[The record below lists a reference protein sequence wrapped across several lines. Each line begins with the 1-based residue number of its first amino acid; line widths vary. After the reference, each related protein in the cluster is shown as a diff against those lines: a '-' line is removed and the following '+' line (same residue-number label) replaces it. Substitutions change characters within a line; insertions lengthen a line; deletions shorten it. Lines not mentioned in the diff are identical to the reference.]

1 MFPGLF
7 ALMSRRAN
15 HRSSAHSTSPDC
27 QLAWHTRLVL
37 IILVLLLNSCSML
50 RLGYGQG
57 PHLFWWW
64 LDSYVDFNPQQT
76 PQVKEAIQ
84 QWFRWHRHTQL
95 TGYATWLA
103 NLRSNLDDPA
113 TAQQICTTVESF
125 RQTIAPALDR
135 MLTLGAPLIP
145 TLESAQ
151 LDHLERRYAKVNE
164 EFRQDFLQPQ
174 PAERLQASIQRTVKR
189 VENIYGPISES
200 QHALI
205 ATRIQTSPYNPE
217 AWLDER
223 QRRQQETLQSLRQ
236 LAAEPG
242 NTDDIVAVLRTLIEH
257 LERSSHP
264 QYRAYQIQLADYNC
278 AFIAEV
284 HNSTTTVQR
293 HHARDKLKNWEN
305 DLRMLAH
312 TTHQ

>member
-1 MFPGLF
+1 MARG
-7 ALMSRRAN
+7 AAD
-15 HRSSAHSTSPDC
+15 HRSLARSTSPDC
-27 QLAWHTRLVL
+27 QPTWRTRLVL
-37 IILVLLLNSCSML
+37 IFLVLLLNSCSML
-50 RLGYGQG
+50 RMGYGQG

-64 LDSYVDFNPQQT
+64 LDNYVDFNSQQT

-84 QWFRWHRHTQL
+84 QWFRWHRGTQL

-103 NLRSNLDDPA
+103 DLRNNLDGPV

-135 MLTLGAPLIP
+135 MLTLGAPLIA
-145 TLESAQ
+145 TLEPAQ

-189 VENIYGPISES
+189 VENIYGPINES
-200 QHALI
+200 QHTLI
-205 ATRIQTSPYNPE
+205 ATRIQGSPYDPE
-217 AWLDER
+217 AWLNER

-236 LAAEPG
+236 ITTESSS
-242 NTDDIVAVLRTLIEH
+242 TDDIVAILRTLIEH

-264 QYRAYQIQLADYNC
+264 QYRAYQIQLEEYNC
-278 AFIAEV
+278 AFIADV
-284 HNSTTTVQR
+284 HNSTTAVQR

-305 DLRMLAH
+305 DLHALARTPH
-312 TTHQ
+312 H

>member
-1 MFPGLF
+1 MFPGMPV
-7 ALMSRRAN
+7 LMPRRADL
-15 HRSSAHSTSPDC
+15 RSSARHASPYY
-27 QLAWHTRLVL
+27 QPTWHTRLVL

-84 QWFRWHRHTQL
+84 QWFRWHRSTQL
-95 TGYATWLA
+95 AGYATWLA
-103 NLRSNLDDPA
+103 DLRHNLDDLV

-145 TLESAQ
+145 TLESVQ

-205 ATRIQTSPYNPE
+205 AARIQASPYDPE
-217 AWLDER
+217 AWLNER

-236 LAAEPG
+236 LVSEP
-242 NTDDIVAVLRTLIEH
+242 DDNDAIVAVLRTLIEH

-264 QYRAYQIQLADYNC
+264 PYRAYQTQLADYNC

-293 HHARDKLKNWEN
+293 HHARDKLKSWEN

-312 TTHQ
+312 TTHH